1 MRIKTLRVQNYKCI
15 QDTGPFSLGDV
26 SCLVGKNESGKSSI
40 LEALYRLNPVER
52 DKATFSLFDYP
63 RAAVGAYKER
73 HERQPDNVV
82 TAVFELEP
90 TDIAAVEEVVGV
102 DPFVSREIEISKG
115 YDNKRRVVMNID
127 EKVIVEHYV
136 QAMNF
141 SAFETQQVRG
151 AGTIRDLVIKLSGLE
166 RRSDKQVA
174 LLEKL
179 NRAFP
184 AASATQTI
192 FQLILNLLPRFLLFT
207 DYFRLP
213 GRVSLNQL
221 RVRQQ
226 SGTLTGDDR
235 IFLALLDLAESNID
249 QLESL
254 SRSEQI
260 VMELEAIGARL
271 TDQIIEYWSTN
282 KGLTVE
288 FRIDSG
294 KPADPPPFNEGQI
307 FSTRIRDARLRMTV
321 PFDERSNG
329 FIWFFSFL
337 VWFSQVRK
345 SYGENLIILL
355 DEPGLSL
362 HGRAQWDL
370 LRYFNEKLAPHY
382 QVIYTTHSPF
392 MIDAD
397 RLNDVRTVEERQ
409 EGGKS
414 LGTKVSDKASSS
426 DKDTLLPLQAALGFD
441 IARRFFGENT
451 KVVAVPELS
460 HVLYLKWFSAELRR
474 RGLQGLD
481 SRWTISPV
489 GGLTK
494 IASLVTLL
502 YGKRDN
508 VALVTDYGGEEEAN
522 VDRLRQRQLLS
533 EANVLTPS
541 QYVREN
547 EADIEDMIGRET
559 FAELV
564 NRAYGLKEWSALP
577 PSRPDGAPLRVV
589 AEVTAHF
596 KRLDYPPFDRMIPAS
611 YLINHGEELRTQL
624 PGLDAA
630 IVRFEDLMRDLN
642 RLLGGAEEEA
652 APSER
657 VAR

>member
-15 QDTGPFSLGDV
+15 QDTGPFSLGGV
-26 SCLVGKNESGKSSI
+26 TCLVGKNESGKSSI
-40 LEALYRLNPVER
+40 IEALYRLNPVER
-52 DKATFSLFDYP
+52 DQAAFSLFDYP
-63 RAAVGAYKER
+63 RMAIGAYKER
-73 HERQPDNVV
+73 HEKQPDNVV
-82 TAVFELEP
+82 TAIFELEP

-102 DPFVSREIEISKG
+102 DPFVSREIEIAKG

-127 EKVIVEHYV
+127 EKVIVEQYV
-136 QAMNF
+136 RAMNF
-141 SAFETQQVRG
+141 NAFESQQVRG
-151 AGTIRDLVIKLSGLE
+151 VASIRDLVIKLSGLE
-166 RRSDKQVA
+166 RRSDKQAA

-179 NRAFP
+179 NRVFP

-192 FQLILNLLPRFLLFT
+192 FQLILNLLPRMVLFT
-207 DYFRLP
+207 EYFRLP
-213 GRVSLNQL
+213 GKVALNQL
-221 RVRQQ
+221 RQRQQ
-226 SGTLTGDDR
+226 TGTLTGDDR
-235 IFLALLDLAESNID
+235 LFMALLDLAESNID
-249 QLESL
+249 QLEGL
-254 SRSEQI
+254 GRSEQV
-260 VMELEAIGARL
+260 VMELEAIGSRL

-288 FRIDSG
+288 FRIDTG
-294 KPADPPPFNEGQI
+294 KAADPAPYNEGQV
-307 FSTRIRDARLRMTV
+307 FSTRIRDQRLRMTV
-321 PFDERSNG
+321 PFDERSKG

-345 SYGENLIILL
+345 TYGENLVILM

-362 HGRAQWDL
+362 HGRAQSDL
-370 LRYFNEKLAPHY
+370 LRYINEKLAPHY

-392 MIDAD
+392 MVDAE
-397 RLNDVRTVEERQ
+397 RLEEVRTVEDRQ
-409 EGGKS
+409 ENGKS
-414 LGTKVSDKASSS
+414 VGTKVGEKSMTNDR
-426 DKDTLLPLQAALGFD
+426 DTLLPLQAALGFD

-494 IASLVTLL
+494 VGSLVTLL
-502 YGKRDN
+502 YGRRDN
-508 VALVTDYGGEEEAN
+508 VALVTDYGADEEAS
-522 VDRLRQRQLLS
+522 VDRLRQRALLS
-533 EANVLTPS
+533 EANVLTPG
-541 QYVREN
+541 QYLAQS

-577 PSRPDGAPLRVV
+577 PTRPDEAPVRIV

-596 KRLDYPPFDRMIPAS
+596 KKLDYPPFDRMIPAS

-630 IVRFEDLMRDLN
+630 VGRFEDLMRDLN
-642 RLLGGAEEEA
+642 RLLGGAEEPEA
-652 APSER
+652 AKR
-657 VAR
+657 AVR